1 MPESS
6 VENLVRLADLE
17 LRQPRRIRRLYRERL
32 EVKRRAALKRVAR
45 AAEAKGMPLYLVG
58 GAVRDLLL
66 RRPL

>member
-45 AAEAKGMPLYLVG
+45 AAEAKGMPL
-58 GAVRDLLL
+58 
-66 RRPL
+66 